1 MTNHNETCFRKD
13 NDKKVNTIPN
23 EKTKYKCR
31 VVLQIQSVYYS
42 NQNKNIIYYP
52 QVFLQ
57 DCRYKFLANNRL
69 IHEVLDF
76 VDTEPES
83 GSEEEFNEDTK

>member
-1 MTNHNETCFRKD
+1 M
-13 NDKKVNTIPN
+13 
-23 EKTKYKCR
+23 
-31 VVLQIQSVYYS
+31 
-42 NQNKNIIYYP
+42 IIKISYYP

-57 DCRYKFLANNRL
+57 DCRCKFLANNRL